1 MIQSKDAPGA
11 QPAESPLVAEL
22 RATIEEL
29 RQAVQARDEFLIAAA
44 HELRNPMTP
53 ILVGLDAVL
62 SAAQSGA
69 PASAIAPALENLK
82 DNVARYVKRAGSL
95 LDVSRLT
102 TGRFRPELSEV
113 DLSELTREVVQAA
126 APVARYSGS
135 QLNLAIQD
143 GVVGLW
149 DRLALEQIVENL
161 LSNAIKYG
169 AGNPVE
175 VALSADRSEARLAVS
190 DQGIGISAE
199 DQARIFDRFERAV
212 TRSQHGGFG
221 VGLWTVGRLTAALNG
236 EITVASAP
244 GRGSTFTVRLPLRSA
259 AQQEGSSAS

>member
-1 MIQSKDAPGA
+1 MNESNDFRAEESA
-11 QPAESPLVAEL
+11 QIAEL
-22 RATIEEL
+22 RATVEEL
-29 RQAVQARDEFLIAAA
+29 RRAVEARDEFLIAAA

-53 ILVGLDAVL
+53 ILIGLDALL
-62 SAAQSGA
+62 STARAGEA
-69 PASAIAPALENLK
+69 PPSVVVPALESLK
-82 DNVARYVKRAGSL
+82 DSVARYLKRAGSL

-102 TGRFRPELSEV
+102 TGRFQPEFAEV
-113 DLSELTREVVQAA
+113 DLSELIREAARSA

-135 QLNLAIQD
+135 RLDLAIQD
-143 GVVGLW
+143 EVIGVW

-169 AGNPVE
+169 DGKPVK
-175 VALSADRSEARLAVS
+175 VALSADGSLARLAIS
-190 DQGIGISAE
+190 DQGIGISPQ

-236 EITVASAP
+236 EVRVASAP
-244 GRGSTFTVRLPLRSA
+244 GRGSTFTVSLPLRPV
-259 AQQEGSSAS
+259 AQEEGSTTR